1 MLNNKVILITGGTGS
16 FGRVFCQEILSKY
29 PKIKKIII
37 LSRDEFKQYQMKIE
51 IPKKFLKKF
60 RFFIGDIRDK
70 SRLLMA
76 FSGVDIV
83 IHAAALKQVPAAEY
97 NPFEFIKTN
106 IYGAQNI
113 IEASI
118 YNNVKKVVALST
130 DKASSPINLYGATKL
145 CSDKLFLS
153 SNNITGKTKIIFSV
167 VRYGNVMGS
176 RGSVI
181 PKFIEQKNKGFF
193 TVTDENMTRFNLS
206 LKESVNL
213 VLDAIKY
220 SKIGGEIFVPIIP
233 SFRILDLAKAVDKK
247 CKIKIIGIRPGEK
260 IHEELIS
267 TVESRYTVKFRNK
280 FIILPNLNKQNQ
292 DKYASVYG
300 KKFVTNRFVYRSDL
314 NSKFLSINEL
324 KKLININLKNSNQ

>member
-16 FGRVFCQEILSKY
+16 FGRVFCQEILNKY
-29 PKIKKIII
+29 PKIKKIVI
-37 LSRDEFKQYQMKIE
+37 LSRDEFKQYEMRTE
-51 IPKKFLKKF
+51 IPKKFLNKF

-118 YNNVKKVVALST
+118 YNNVKKIIALST

-153 SNNITGKTKIIFSV
+153 SNNIIGKTKITFSV

-176 RGSVI
+176 RGSVV
-181 PKFIEQKNKGFF
+181 PKFIEQKTKGFF
-193 TVTDENMTRFNLS
+193 TITDKNMTRFNLS

-213 VLDAIKY
+213 VFEAIRY

-233 SFRILDLAKAVDKK
+233 SYRILDLAKAVDSK
-247 CKIKIIGIRPGEK
+247 CKIKTIGIRPGEK
-260 IHEELIS
+260 VHEELIS
-267 TVESRYTVKFRNK
+267 TVESRYTVKFKNK
-280 FIILPNLNKQNQ
+280 FIILPNLNKKNE
-292 DKYASVYG
+292 DKYLSVYG
-300 KKFVTNRFVYRSDL
+300 KKFVANNFVYRSDL

-324 KKLININLKNSNQ
+324 KKLININLKNLS

>member
-16 FGRVFCQEILSKY
+16 FGRVFCQEILNKY

-37 LSRDEFKQYQMKIE
+37 LSRDEFKQYEMRTE
-51 IPKKFLKKF
+51 IPKKFLNKF

-118 YNNVKKVVALST
+118 YNNVKKIIALST

-153 SNNITGKTKIIFSV
+153 SNNIIGKTKITFSV

-176 RGSVI
+176 RGSVV
-181 PKFIEQKNKGFF
+181 PKFIEQKTKGFF
-193 TVTDENMTRFNLS
+193 TITDKNMTRFNLS

-213 VLDAIKY
+213 VFEAIRY

-233 SFRILDLAKAVDKK
+233 SYRILDLAKAVDSK
-247 CKIKIIGIRPGEK
+247 CKIKTIGIRPGEK

-267 TVESRYTVKFRNK
+267 TVESRYTVKFKNK
-280 FIILPNLNKQNQ
+280 FIILPNLNKKNE
-292 DKYASVYG
+292 DKYLSVYG
-300 KKFVTNRFVYRSDL
+300 KKFVANNFVYRSDL

-324 KKLININLKNSNQ
+324 KKLININLKNLS

>member
-16 FGRVFCQEILSKY
+16 FGRVFCQEILNKY

-37 LSRDEFKQYQMKIE
+37 LSRDEFKQYEMRTE
-51 IPKKFLKKF
+51 IPKKFLNKF

-118 YNNVKKVVALST
+118 YNNVKKIIALST

-153 SNNITGKTKIIFSV
+153 SNNIIGKTKITFSV

-176 RGSVI
+176 RGSVV
-181 PKFIEQKNKGFF
+181 PKFIEQKTKGFF
-193 TVTDENMTRFNLS
+193 TITDKNMTRFNLS

-213 VLDAIKY
+213 VFEAIRY

-233 SFRILDLAKAVDKK
+233 SYRILDLAKAIDSK
-247 CKIKIIGIRPGEK
+247 CKIKTIGIRPGEK

-267 TVESRYTVKFRNK
+267 TVESRYTVKFKNK
-280 FIILPNLNKQNQ
+280 FIILPNLNKKNE
-292 DKYASVYG
+292 DKYLSVYG
-300 KKFVTNRFVYRSDL
+300 KKFVANNFVYRSDL

-324 KKLININLKNSNQ
+324 KKLININLKNLS

>member
-16 FGRVFCQEILSKY
+16 FGRAFCSEIISKY
-29 PKIKKIII
+29 PKVKKVII
-37 LSRDEFKQYQMKIE
+37 LSRDEYKQEQMRND
-51 IPKKFLKKF
+51 IPQKFLKKF

-76 FSGVDIV
+76 FSEVDIV
-83 IHAAALKQVPAAEY
+83 IHAAALKQVPTAEY

-106 IYGAQNI
+106 INGAQNI

-118 YNNVKKVVALST
+118 TNNVKKVVALST

-153 SNNITGKTKIIFSV
+153 SNNIRGKKDITFSV

-181 PKFIEQKNKGFF
+181 PKFVQQKNKGYF
-193 TVTDENMTRFNLS
+193 TITDKNMTRFNLS
-206 LKESVNL
+206 LKESVKL
-213 VLDAIKY
+213 VFDAIKY

-233 SFRILDLAKAVDKK
+233 SYKILDLAKAISDR
-247 CKIKIIGIRPGEK
+247 CKIKITGVRPGEK

-267 TVESRYTVKFRNK
+267 TYESRYTLRFKNNY
-280 FIILPNLNKQNQ
+280 IILPNLNKENRSQYFSN
-292 DKYASVYG
+292 YG
-300 KKFVTNRFVYRSDL
+300 NKFVEKNFIYRSDL
-314 NSKFLSINEL
+314 NSKFLSIKEL
-324 KKLININLKNSNQ
+324 KKLIDKNVKNF